1 MSYYKH
7 HRRIGGRDAFLKEK
21 SATAYSATQ
30 RKIDQAEQDLWVLTF
45 DVAPDVGKVD
55 VAIRSIALLAA
66 EQRTESMRAVSEA
79 TGVLSG
85 AQRKAAFTRNALA
98 PGRKEGM

>member
-1 MSYYKH
+1 M
-7 HRRIGGRDAFLKEK
+7 
-21 SATAYSATQ
+21 
-30 RKIDQAEQDLWVLTF
+30 LTF

-55 VAIRSIALLAA
+55 VTIRSIALLAA

-85 AQRKAAFTRNALA
+85 AQRKAAFTRKALA